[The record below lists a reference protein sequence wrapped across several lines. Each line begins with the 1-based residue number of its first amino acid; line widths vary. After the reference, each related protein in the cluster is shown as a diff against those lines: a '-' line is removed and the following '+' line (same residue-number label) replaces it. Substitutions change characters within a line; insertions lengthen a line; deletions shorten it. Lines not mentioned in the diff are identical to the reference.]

1 MEIADWKKLFA
12 PHILSRGEEYYESEL
27 VEIEAMDEQS
37 IKATVEG
44 TDTYSVEIVLK
55 NNRVAQMDC
64 DCPYAADGNNCKH
77 MAAVL
82 FAADDTESTE
92 YSLIECITKRDQEK
106 QEARD
111 SALTRAISELS
122 EEQLRLLLTDAA
134 KKHSDIWD
142 RITLIG
148 KNTVDPLVRKRWS
161 ADLHEITRRAS
172 DRHGFIDYWCRATG
186 WFPVLS

>member
-1 MEIADWKKLFA
+1 MLKKKLMQKNRQYLAFQPEQPAHPALSMADRIDLTRIAD
-12 PHILSRGEEYYESEL
+12 
-27 VEIEAMDEQS
+27 
-37 IKATVEG
+37 
-44 TDTYSVEIVLK
+44 SVEIVLK

-172 DRHGFIDYWCRATG
+172 DRHGFIDYRHA
-186 WFPVLS
+186 SD